1 MKFYLSSYKLGNEID
16 ILKSLIPTNKKTAF
30 ISNALDF
37 STDFERRKKSEQSD
51 RDDLTSV
58 GLDVELVDLR
68 DYFDH
73 QDELEKKLDEFGVIW
88 VRGGNVFVLREAMKR
103 SGFDEILKNL
113 VQKEGILYGGYS
125 AGVCVLAPTLR
136 GIELVDD
143 PSVKPYGDDTETI
156 FEGLNIIDYSIVPH
170 YQSNHPESAAIE
182 KTVDFYKKNNMPFR
196 ALRDGE
202 VIIETIGSVF

>member
-16 ILKSLIPTNKKTAF
+16 TLKSLIPTNKKTAF

-37 STDFERRKKSEQSD
+37 SNDLERRKKSEQSD
-51 RDDLTSV
+51 IDDLVGV

-68 DYFDH
+68 HYFDH
-73 QDELEKKLDEFGVIW
+73 QNELEKKLNEFGVIW

-103 SGFDEILKNL
+103 SGFDLILSHL
-113 VQKEGILYGGYS
+113 IQKEGILYGGYS
-125 AGVCVLAPTLR
+125 AGVCILAPTLR

-143 PSVKPYGDDTETI
+143 PNVKPYGDDTETV

-170 YQSNHPESAAIE
+170 YQSSHPESE
-182 KTVDFYKKNNMPFR
+182 KMEMVVEYMKKNEIPFKT
-196 ALRDGE
+196 LKDGE
-202 VIIETIGSVF
+202 VIVL

>member
-16 ILKSLIPTNKKTAF
+16 TLKALIPTNKKTAF

-37 STDFERRKKSEQSD
+37 SSDLERRKKSEQSD
-51 RDDLTSV
+51 IDDLVGV

-68 DYFDH
+68 EYFGR
-73 QDELEKKLDEFGVIW
+73 QDELEKKLSGYGVIW

-103 SGFDEILKNL
+103 SGFDAILKRL
-113 VQKEGILYGGYS
+113 VQKDGILYGGYS

-143 PSVKPYGDDTETI
+143 ANVKPYGDDIETI

-170 YQSNHPESAAIE
+170 YQSNHPESE
-182 KTVDFYKKNNMPFR
+182 KMETVVEYMKKNGIPFKT
-196 ALRDGE
+196 LKDGE
-202 VIIETIGSVF
+202 AIVI

>member
-16 ILKSLIPTNKKTAF
+16 TLKTLILNNKKTAF

-37 STDFERRKKSEQSD
+37 SSDLERRKKSEQSD
-51 RDDLTSV
+51 IDDLIGV

-73 QDELEKKLDEFGVIW
+73 QDDLEKKLSEFGVIW

-103 SGFDEILKNL
+103 SGFDVILKRL
-113 VQKEGILYGGYS
+113 AQKEGVLYGGYS

-143 PSVKPYGDDTETI
+143 PNVKPYGGNTETI
-156 FEGLNIIDYSIVPH
+156 FEGLNIIDYSVVPH
-170 YQSNHPESAAIE
+170 YQSNHPESE
-182 KTVDFYKKNNMPFR
+182 KMETVVEYMKKNEIPFKT
-196 ALRDGE
+196 LKDGE
-202 VIIETIGSVF
+202 VIVI